1 MLIAV
6 TKLISAVFLLFSFI
20 IPVTLQAEEQ
30 RLPVSLQPE
39 QHEWVL
45 EYMRSMLETVAD
57 IQGDLAAAQPAQVA
71 LRAQQI
77 NQFVADTK
85 PRGIG
90 RSFPPAFRA
99 MSAQMNSYWT
109 ALAGGSED
117 SRIIMENTRALLNT
131 CNACHRTFYLSA
143 PADSSAQ

>member
-1 MLIAV
+1 V
-6 TKLISAVFLLFSFI
+6 TKLISAVFLLVSFI
-20 IPVTLQAEEQ
+20 LPITPQAEEQ

-57 IQGDLAAAQPAQVA
+57 IQGDLAAAQPGQAA

-77 NQFVADTK
+77 NQFVTDTK

-99 MSAQMNSYWT
+99 MSAQMNSYWAT
-109 ALAGGSED
+109 LATPAGD
-117 SRIIMENTRALLNT
+117 SRVIMENTRALLNT
-131 CNACHRTFYLSA
+131 CNACHRTFYLNA
-143 PADSSAQ
+143 PVSGSAQ